1 MSTAGELQNLEWYS
15 GVPRSI
21 RSQAVFG
28 LALVVL
34 AFGGFGS
41 WAALAPLSAA
51 VIAPGSFVATG
62 ENKIIQHFEGGII
75 KDLLVREGDQVV
87 AGESLLLL
95 DETAARANTQ
105 QLELRLVR
113 LETIWARLNAEA
125 YGLPEYVP
133 PPSVLSH
140 LSNPEI
146 ALINES
152 QRNNFEAARDKLL
165 NETALMQQNV
175 AALEHRVEGRQA
187 QIAAME
193 RQLTLLREDYR
204 VMVDL
209 QVKGVASLSSVRTID
224 RSIADAEGDIAR
236 LESEVQEA
244 LAQVEKYRR
253 EIIQATDAV
262 KQAALDEMQSVEAE
276 LDALREQIQAANN
289 VLARTT
295 ITAPVAGTIVRMYYH
310 TTGGVIES
318 GKPIFEILPAD
329 VPLIVEVKIPRM
341 QIDEVR
347 QGEPATV
354 RLTALNQRTTPVLD
368 GEVIYVSADTIA
380 DTADMNQEIYVARIS
395 IPPDQLARVEGFN
408 PTPGMP
414 AEVFVQTRERTF
426 LEYLVKPVTD
436 SMSRAFHEQ

>member
-1 MSTAGELQNLEWYS
+1 MSASAELQNLEWYS

-21 RSQAVFG
+21 RKQTLFG
-28 LALVVL
+28 FMLVAA
-34 AFGGFGS
+34 AFGGFGG
-41 WAALAPLSAA
+41 WAAMAPLSAA

-75 KDLLVREGDQVV
+75 KDLMVREGDQVG
-87 AGESLLLL
+87 AGQSLLLL
-95 DETAARANTQ
+95 DETAAHASAQ
-105 QLELRLVR
+105 QLQLRLVR
-113 LETIWARLNAEA
+113 LETIWARLSAEA
-125 YGLPEYVP
+125 NGATEYVAP
-133 PPSVLSH
+133 PTVLAH
-140 LSNPEI
+140 VDNPEV

-152 QRNNFEAARDKLL
+152 QRTNFNAARDKLV

-175 AALEHRVEGRQA
+175 AALEFRIEGRQA
-187 QIAAME
+187 QIESMN
-193 RQLTLLREDYR
+193 RQLALLREDYR

-209 QVKGVASLSSVRTID
+209 QGKGVAAQSSVRTIE
-224 RSIADAEGDIAR
+224 RSIADAEGDVAR
-236 LESEVQEA
+236 LDFEVREA
-244 LAQVEKYRR
+244 DAQIEKYRR

-262 KQAALDEMQSVEAE
+262 QQAALDEMQSVEAE
-276 LDALREQIQAANN
+276 LDALREQLQQANN

-295 ITAPVAGTIVRMYYH
+295 VSAPVAGTIVRMYYH

-318 GKPIFEILPAD
+318 GKPIFEILPAN

-341 QIDEVR
+341 QIDEVS
-347 QGEPATV
+347 QGQPATV
-354 RLTALNQRTTPVLD
+354 RLTALNQRTTPILD

-380 DTADMNQEIYVARIS
+380 DAADMNQEVYVARVS
-395 IPPDQLARVEGFN
+395 IAPAQLARVDGFT

-426 LEYLVKPVTD
+426 LEYLIKPVTD